1 MRKTIGIAALVVV
14 AAIVALLGYA
24 ATRPDTFRV
33 ARSAVIKAPPEKI
46 YAQIEDFHRWAA
58 WSPYEKLDPAMTR
71 AYSTPAAGPGATY
84 GWTSTGKAG
93 VGDMKI
99 TQAAAP
105 SRLAL
110 DLDFSKPFTS
120 HNKVVFTL
128 EPQGDAT
135 RVTWVMEGPAPYI
148 SKLMGVFFNMDK
160 MIGGD
165 FETGLANLRTVSEG

>member
-1 MRKTIGIAALVVV
+1 MIKI
-14 AAIVALLGYA
+14 AAIVVAVALAALLGYA

-46 YAQIEDFHRWAA
+46 FAQIEDFHRWGA

-71 AYSTPAAGPGATY
+71 AYSSPASGPGATY
-84 GWTSTGKAG
+84 GWNSTGKAG

-99 TQAAAP
+99 TEAAVP

-110 DLDFSKPFTS
+110 DLNFTKPFTS

-128 EPQGDAT
+128 EPLGEAT
-135 RVTWVMEGPAPYI
+135 RVTWAMKGPAPYI

-160 MIGGD
+160 MVGGD
-165 FETGLANLRTVSEG
+165 FETGLANLRAASEG